1 MRQNLR
7 AHWVTYT
14 SWAVAVVALGYV
26 LSRLQL
32 GELRKQLEGINWWL
46 VLTAIVLQIAPRALE
61 ALRWGYLLR
70 PIEVR
75 FRKLFQAVYIGTL
88 YSGVL
93 PLSGGDVVRAMIVA
107 REARVGVARVF
118 STAIIIAIWLT
129 LSGLQIPWTLRI
141 ARGLL
146 EIGVVIAVIAG
157 VSIAIRQRS
166 IKRWLGKWHPDNRL
180 MRRLK
185 SMGLDVVDTAGY
197 VGVKSMAVTMA
208 AAYHISLNPLQA
220 AGLFAIVMIGTFLPN
235 TPGNVGPWQFF
246 CAIGLE
252 IFSVSAATAAGF
264 SLVAYVVWTIP
275 PILMGAA
282 ALATSPFKWS
292 ELRKREAE

>member
-1 MRQNLR
+1 
-7 AHWVTYT
+7 
-14 SWAVAVVALGYV
+14 
-26 LSRLQL
+26 
-32 GELRKQLEGINWWL
+32 
-46 VLTAIVLQIAPRALE
+46 
-61 ALRWGYLLR
+61 
-70 PIEVR
+70 
-75 FRKLFQAVYIGTL
+75 
-88 YSGVL
+88 
-93 PLSGGDVVRAMIVA
+93 
-107 REARVGVARVF
+107 
-118 STAIIIAIWLT
+118 
-129 LSGLQIPWTLRI
+129 
-141 ARGLL
+141 
-146 EIGVVIAVIAG
+146 
-157 VSIAIRQRS
+157 
-166 IKRWLGKWHPDNRL
+166 
-180 MRRLK
+180 
-185 SMGLDVVDTAGY
+185 MGLDVVDTAGY

-208 AAYHISLNPLQA
+208 AALAAIVINVMTYWLLLRAYHISLNPLQA